1 MGCHSAPGLF
11 CSLPVGLSCLL
22 RAGALWDLS
31 LPLLVQQWSFH
42 SCSPGNPAGLTLT
55 TALGQWESSHPVS
68 LELDKAHGPFETH
81 HSEYWSKR
89 PAPGYGFMECQRSG
103 VGTIPDIVPV
113 SSSWHSIKQSLGQL
127 FWGFHGH
134 PLTEGICGVRLMPHL
149 FSRTVHQQRNMGCVL
164 PSLCYLL
171 QLHFWLSHLP
181 CMCLI
186 GHNESWLWSN
196 QTWFWRPKYC
206 PRWGNPGC
214 TNSRQLQVWN
224 PWGFTPRV
232 CEKEKTAFNCCGLPT
247 RQRAEVGL
255 CPQHFPLQP
264 HESKWMRVWLFQG
277 CDSALLISK
286 LARNANL
293 APPKPQM
300 QLKCLA

>member
-206 PRWGNPGC
+206 PRWDNPGH
-214 TNSRQLQVWN
+214 TNPRCEIREVLHQ
-224 PWGFTPRV
+224 GFVKRRKQHLIVV
-232 CEKEKTAFNCCGLPT
+232 CYQPGRE
-247 RQRAEVGL
+247 QRSGCV
-255 CPQHFPLQP
+255 PNT
-264 HESKWMRVWLFQG
+264 SLFSHMSPNGCG
-277 CDSALLISK
+277 CDYSRGVILH
-286 LARNANL
+286 
-293 APPKPQM
+293 
-300 QLKCLA
+300 C